1 MADTP
6 KNDVWRALKSPHARS
21 WLALA
26 GEVPASVAAHLA
38 WADQPLAA
46 VGMTLAS
53 GALTAATW
61 WAGKDTKE
69 ARRLHATATTAAATG
84 YLTVASFT
92 DPLGATQLSWLAI
105 GGSVVAASW
114 NVRKVLRVN
123 PEAKSGEQQAGQTG
137 VLEKSLGKARLML
150 RGEPKV
156 EPNRV
161 TAPYQLAKGEIT
173 NADLGNRLNQM
184 ASELGISPNSIR
196 IAGDPDN
203 ASQGELVFVPKDML
217 TEKAPWPGPSSLG
230 GSVTEPVVVGRYE
243 DGEPEQF
250 WFPFDEKTKRN
261 ATHFLAAGMNG
272 SGKSAGISF
281 AVIEFLTRHDGI
293 VWAIDPSKGTQTF
306 GPFLPYLDWVE
317 TTVAGGEA
325 MIDALGQVITA
336 RADALGRAGFKN
348 WTPDAYEQLGMPY
361 MLVWIEEAAK
371 FFREGTEMEGLVM
384 EARSAGISVII
395 SLQRPSATSM
405 PTDVRE
411 QLGGVMC
418 FGVKGG
424 TTADM
429 ALPDDVRD
437 AGARPEAW
445 ENRKPGYNYLV
456 APGIDEERYAMKAR
470 TFDPP
475 SDEEIAAVL
484 ARAPRT
490 PADPITAA
498 AAGEAYVNR
507 TRYDADTPMTST
519 DTTDTREVVMS
530 KEAKQ
535 QHDEELL
542 ERQINREID
551 DRLGDDGSADDLS
564 GIDPD
569 KEITKPTNTWSFA
582 KAQPVKE
589 KSQEEAL
596 AELMAM
602 LAEYREQGLDEV
614 GPRHFQPYG
623 KEGRIGRSRAW
634 ISDQLTDLADE
645 GIHLEETDTAGT
657 YKLLYPEMAGAA

>member
-6 KNDVWRALKSPHARS
+6 KKDAWKALKSPHARP

-38 WADQPLAA
+38 WADRPLAA

-84 YLTVASFT
+84 YLTFASFT

-123 PEAKSGEQQAGQTG
+123 PEAKSEQTAGETG
-137 VLEKSLGKARLML
+137 LLEKSLGKAKAKL
-150 RGEPKV
+150 RGEPTV
-156 EPNRV
+156 EPNKV
-161 TAPYQLAKGEIT
+161 TAPIKLNDMTTEE
-173 NADLGNRLNQM
+173 LGNRLKNV
-184 ASELGISPNSIR
+184 AVELGVPPNSLR
-196 IAGDPDN
+196 LKNDPDR
-203 ASQGELVFVPKDML
+203 ADYTDLVIVPQDML
-217 TEKAPWPGPSSLG
+217 KVSKPWPGPTSFG
-230 GSVTEPVVVGRYE
+230 GSITEPVVPGIYE
-243 DGEPEQF
+243 DGAPAKF
-250 WFPFDEKTKRN
+250 WFPWDQETGRN
-261 ATHFLAAGMNG
+261 ATHFLTAGMNG
-272 SGKSAGISF
+272 SGKSAGQSV
-281 AVIEFLTRHDGI
+281 VIADALTRRDVI
-293 VWAIDPSKGTQTF
+293 VWAVDPSKGKQTF
-306 GPFLPYLDWVE
+306 RPFLPYLDWVE
-317 TTVAGGEA
+317 MSLAGGEA

-336 RADALGRAGFKN
+336 RADALGEAGFKN
-348 WTPDAYEQLGMPY
+348 WTPAAFAQLGMPY
-361 MLVWIEEAAK
+361 MIVWIEEAAK

-384 EARSAGISVII
+384 EARSAGISVIV
-395 SLQRPSATSM
+395 SLQRPSSTSM

-411 QLGGVMC
+411 QLGGVIC
-418 FGVKGG
+418 FGVKGS

-437 AGARPEAW
+437 QGARPEVW
-445 ENRKPGYNYLV
+445 ENRRPGYAYLV
-456 APGIDEERYAMKAR
+456 APGVDEELYPVPMR
-470 TFDPP
+470 TFNA
-475 SDEEIAAVL
+475 SDDDISAIL
-484 ARAPRT
+484 ANAPR
-490 PADPITAA
+490 PSVDPITAA
-498 AAGEAYVNR
+498 AAGEAYANR
-507 TRYDADTPMTST
+507 TRYDADTPLTST

-569 KEITKPTNTWSFA
+569 KEITKPTETWSFA

-589 KSQEEAL
+589 KSQDEAL

-657 YKLLYPEMAGAA
+657 YKLLYPELASV